1 MLTDAEYQRALQQGK
16 ARPARAACP
25 LCHGHGFVSDPD
37 GRNAPLPCFCGLNA
51 ADALRRIVDREAFLL
66 AVQR

>member
-1 MLTDAEYQRALQQGK
+1 MLTDREYQQALQQGK

-37 GRNAPLPCFCGLNA
+37 GRNAPLPCYCAISA
-51 ADALRRIVDREAFLL
+51 ADALRRIEMRETWRATS
-66 AVQR
+66 